1 MKADAMIERFPQ
13 YFERSA
19 SSRRDKVAL
28 VVDGRSATYGELLD
42 MMLTI
47 ADTLHRLGIPA
58 GARVAIYS
66 EMSVHAVAAAFGI
79 LKAGYVLACI
89 RHTINTAELEQQI
102 ADCGASALVASRS
115 TSPRIASRYR
125 AVTIDATRGDLS
137 EYVVC
142 FAADGASEA
151 GNPSTDDAAT
161 IFYTSGSTGD
171 SKGVLVTHRIMIAA
185 FRSVSGYLANSE
197 RDIVLSFSPGLSS
210 DYGFYNTVMP
220 LLFGGRAVVETAL
233 PASAAAIVDIIER
246 HGVTGLHVFPP
257 ALFRLCESGDLPASR
272 LQSLRYVSTSGQA
285 FPGKYI
291 RLLRRALPAVLI
303 YCNYGS
309 TECKRIA
316 YLPPAELDRRIGSVG
331 KAIPGIRTYLVGNDN
346 ALVVRPWEVGELAV
360 AGDLLMEKYWGR
372 ESDTARVIREGCFGE
387 SRVFMTGDL
396 FAMDEDGF
404 LFFQCRKG
412 DLFDRDGV
420 PVNPRAVERVL
431 LDHESVAEALVVPV
445 SRSDGARVPKAYV
458 VPAATSAAN
467 AIELLD
473 HCRRHLDSAAVPAS
487 IDFLRALPRTF
498 GGKVS
503 AQGLN

>member
-1 MKADAMIERFPQ
+1 MIERFPT

-42 MMLTI
+42 VMSAIT
-47 ADTLHRLGIPA
+47 DTLHRLGIPA
-58 GARVAIYS
+58 GARVALYS
-66 EMSVHAVAAAFGI
+66 ETSVHAVAAAFGI
-79 LKAGYVLACI
+79 LKAGCVLACI
-89 RHTINTAELEQQI
+89 RHTIDTAELEQQL

-115 TSPRIASRYR
+115 TSPRVASRHR
-125 AVTIDATRGDLS
+125 AVAIDAIDAIGGDLS

-142 FAADGASEA
+142 FATDRASAADD
-151 GNPSTDDAAT
+151 PSVDDAAT

-171 SKGVLVTHRIMIAA
+171 SKGVLVTHRNMIAA

-233 PASAAAIVDIIER
+233 PASGAAIVDIIER

-285 FPGKYI
+285 LPGKYI
-291 RLLRRALPAVLI
+291 RLLRHALPAVLI

-331 KAIPGIRTYLVGNDN
+331 KAIPGIRTYLVGDDD
-346 ALVVRPWEVGELAV
+346 ALVVQPWQVGELAV
-360 AGDLLMEKYWGR
+360 AGDLLMEHYWRR
-372 ESDTARVIREGCFGE
+372 ESDTARVIRTGCFGE

-445 SRSDGARVPKAYV
+445 SRPDGARVPKAYV

-467 AIELLD
+467 AIALLD
-473 HCRRHLDSAAVPAS
+473 HCRRHLDSAAVPTS
-487 IDFLRALPRTF
+487 IDFLRALPRSF